1 VSRSVARIPVLNGLM
16 RRGLVTGFATLLTLM
31 LLVAG
36 PSSAAPAQTGKKN
49 PRQLV
54 VKAFGSAE
62 TAGAIATATASC
74 PKTARPTLGPWRAI
88 SGGFEMRG
96 VVPVFSIVGQPP
108 LPPSGSGVVY
118 ESRKIGQRSWRV
130 SAQSLS
136 GNFSLKVFLYCQNGV
151 PKMQSA
157 SSTVAT
163 PGTPEVG
170 PAAVTH
176 CSSGKSVAGGFST
189 PPPFTATGAA
199 NTVIGSM
206 PSGNKGWQAEVVSN
220 QASSLTSY
228 VYCAKRKQARLG
240 SSRAGESSSVATTED
255 DVAYANAYDPQCP
268 NKGRFIPGG
277 GGFSEQGATASQYLI
292 PVTSH
297 SQGSGRSWHA
307 HALKVGSGVP
317 VSLSAVLLC
326 G

>member
-1 VSRSVARIPVLNGLM
+1 M
-16 RRGLVTGFATLLTLM
+16 
-31 LLVAG
+31 LVAG
-36 PSSAAPAQTGKKN
+36 SSSAATAHPPKKN

-54 VKAFGSAE
+54 VKAFGSAD

-74 PKTARPTLGPWRAI
+74 PKPTRPDLGPWRAI

-96 VVPVFSIVGQPP
+96 VVPVFTVVGQPP
-108 LPPSGSGVVY
+108 LPPSGRGVVY
-118 ESRKIGQRSWRV
+118 ESRKVGQRSWRV

-151 PKMQSA
+151 PKMKSA
-157 SSTVAT
+157 SNTIAT
-163 PGTPEVG
+163 PGILQAG
-170 PAAVTH
+170 PATVAV
-176 CSSGKSVAGGFST
+176 CPSGKPVAGGFTT

-255 DVAYANAYDPQCP
+255 DVSYANAYDPQCP

-277 GGFSEQGATASQYLI
+277 GGFFEQGATASQYLI

-307 HALKVGSGVP
+307 HALKVGSELP
-317 VSLSAVLLC
+317 VGLSAVLLC

>member
-1 VSRSVARIPVLNGLM
+1 M
-16 RRGLVTGFATLLTLM
+16 RRAVVTGFATLLTLM
-31 LLVAG
+31 LVAAS
-36 PSSAAPAQTGKKN
+36 SSAATAHPPKKN

-54 VKAFGSAE
+54 VKAFASADA
-62 TAGAIATATASC
+62 AGAIATATASC
-74 PKTARPTLGPWRAI
+74 PKPTRPDLGPWRAI

-96 VVPVFSIVGQPP
+96 VVPVFTVVGQPP
-108 LPPSGSGVVY
+108 LPPTGSGVVY
-118 ESRKIGQRSWRV
+118 ESLKVGQRSWRV

-151 PKMQSA
+151 PKTKSA
-157 SSTVAT
+157 SNTIAT
-163 PGTPEVG
+163 PGIPQAG
-170 PAAVTH
+170 PATVAL
-176 CSSGKSVAGGFST
+176 CPSGKPVAGGFST

-199 NTVIGSM
+199 NTVIGSS
-206 PSGNKGWQAEVVSN
+206 PSGTKGWKTEAVSN
-220 QASSLTSY
+220 QASGLTSY
-228 VYCAKRKQARLG
+228 VYCAKRKHLRLG
-240 SSRAGESSSVATTED
+240 RSLAGEATNEN

-277 GGFSEQGATASQYLI
+277 GGFFEQGATASQYLI

-297 SQGSGRSWHA
+297 SQGSGRAWHA

-317 VSLSAVLLC
+317 IQLRAVLLC